1 MDEQMVADAPVEES
15 TAVYASEGIEPIEL
29 GGNSE
34 PTQEPVPDPVPET
47 EPVQDPAQLREEI
60 RQQVIQ
66 EQQQAE
72 YARQFEQSRQ
82 AQAQA
87 YQRAEQ
93 EEQELA
99 KRAEDGDLSAQ
110 EKLYEKALEQAKAR
124 ARQKD
129 LDAAL
134 EPERAN
140 VRNDV
145 RRAMWEEYARS
156 FGVAADDK
164 ELMAIPADQG
174 MRGINAALMRKTVD
188 KDILEAIKANPAV
201 RRWVEEERKS
211 SGQVASTKAMA
222 RALGSGD
229 APSADGPA
237 NAGGRAMSSSELDRA
252 LMRDP
257 DNKDLYQAWVARE
270 RTAGRHW

>member
-1 MDEQMVADAPVEES
+1 MDEQIVADAPVEES

-29 GGNSE
+29 GGNSDPIEEKAPE
-34 PTQEPVPDPVPET
+34 PAPEPVT
-47 EPVQDPAQLREEI
+47 DPAQLREEI

-72 YARQFEQSRQ
+72 YARQYEQSRQ
-82 AQAQA
+82 AQAHA

-145 RRAMWEEYARS
+145 RRAMWEEYAKS
-156 FGVAADDK
+156 FGVASDDK
-164 ELMAIPADQG
+164 ELMAIPAAQG

-237 NAGGRAMSSSELDRA
+237 NAGGRAMSSNELDRA

>member
-1 MDEQMVADAPVEES
+1 MDEQIVADAPVEES

-29 GGNSE
+29 GGNSDPIE
-34 PTQEPVPDPVPET
+34 EKAPDPAPEPVT
-47 EPVQDPAQLREEI
+47 DPAQLREEI
-60 RQQVIQ
+60 RQQIIQ
-66 EQQQAE
+66 EQQQAD
-72 YARQFEQSRQ
+72 YARQYEQSRQ

-87 YQRAEQ
+87 LKLAEQ

-145 RRAMWEEYARS
+145 RRSMWEEYAKS
-156 FGVAADDK
+156 FGVAPDDK

-201 RRWVEEERKS
+201 RRWVEEERRS

-229 APSADGPA
+229 APAADGPA
-237 NAGGRAMSSSELDRA
+237 NAGGRAMTTDELDRA